1 MLLLACPTTTPAS
14 TPAPPHHHPS
24 STPAPPQ
31 LHPSFHPSS
40 TPASPQLHPSSTPA
54 PPQLRPQ
61 LHPSFHP
68 SSTPAPPQLPPQ
80 LHPSF
85 HPSFHPSSTPASTPA
100 PPQLPPVEDLE
111 AELLRDQLLS
121 VSQERHEHAQEVT
134 SLNRKLQDAQS
145 TLEDLLKERE
155 GPSSLQE
162 ENLKLRVQNQ
172 ELQHKLSE
180 LQVRGLE
187 LHKLTLEQQN
197 LKSRVRELQEDQNQN
212 QDKAVREALRL
223 HSQQSSSQISMKQD
237 QYEKAVLSL
246 QQRTDQL
253 ETKLKAVRL
262 VLQEKVSELKEQLS
276 KSSQLSAVL
285 KDLYVENSQLMK
297 ALQVTEQ
304 RQKHAEKK
312 NFQLEDKVSALTK
325 LLRDIVP
332 AALAT

>member
-1 MLLLACPTTTPAS
+1 MLRRCFLC
-14 TPAPPHHHPS
+14 
-24 STPAPPQ
+24 Q
-31 LHPSFHPSS
+31 
-40 TPASPQLHPSSTPA
+40 
-54 PPQLRPQ
+54 
-61 LHPSFHP
+61 
-68 SSTPAPPQLPPQ
+68 
-80 LHPSF
+80 
-85 HPSFHPSSTPASTPA
+85 
-100 PPQLPPVEDLE
+100 
-111 AELLRDQLLS
+111 
-121 VSQERHEHAQEVT
+121 
-134 SLNRKLQDAQS
+134 
-145 TLEDLLKERE
+145 
-155 GPSSLQE
+155 
-162 ENLKLRVQNQ
+162 
-172 ELQHKLSE
+172 LSE

-262 VLQEKVSELKEQLS
+262 LPAERRAEGSLRGE
-276 KSSQLSAVL
+276 LSAH
-285 KDLYVENSQLMK
+285 EG
-297 ALQVTEQ
+297 AAVTEQ

-332 AALAT
+332 AALATRITVPSSISSSPWSFRHLT

>member
-1 MLLLACPTTTPAS
+1 MLRRCFLC
-14 TPAPPHHHPS
+14 
-24 STPAPPQ
+24 Q
-31 LHPSFHPSS
+31 
-40 TPASPQLHPSSTPA
+40 
-54 PPQLRPQ
+54 
-61 LHPSFHP
+61 
-68 SSTPAPPQLPPQ
+68 
-80 LHPSF
+80 
-85 HPSFHPSSTPASTPA
+85 
-100 PPQLPPVEDLE
+100 
-111 AELLRDQLLS
+111 
-121 VSQERHEHAQEVT
+121 
-134 SLNRKLQDAQS
+134 
-145 TLEDLLKERE
+145 
-155 GPSSLQE
+155 
-162 ENLKLRVQNQ
+162 
-172 ELQHKLSE
+172 LSE

-262 VLQEKVSELKEQLS
+262 LS